1 MRSTCFSRLLLP
13 TLLVLAAS
21 PLFAQYQPE
30 VVEPAIIPR
39 PARVVMQPGSYTI
52 TADTRILID
61 TAFGG
66 AEATALYLAE
76 MIGGVSSFTPR
87 IETGTGER
95 AAHNSITLRLLAP
108 TAESSPESY
117 TLRVFPG
124 GVLISAT
131 SEQGLFHGVQTLRQL
146 LPARFESSAWRDT
159 TRVWTLPNCL
169 IMDRPRFAW
178 RGLLLDCCRHF
189 MDVDFIKHTIDMLAL
204 LKMNRLHWHLTEDQ
218 GWRIEIRAFPEL
230 THVGA
235 WRRNK
240 DGSTYGGFYTQQQ
253 IREIVRYASE
263 RHVTVVPEI
272 EMPGHALAALAA
284 YPHLS
289 CTGGPFDVAND
300 WGVFKDIFCA
310 GKDDTFRFLETVL
323 DEVMELFPSEY
334 VHIGGDEAP
343 KFRWEHCEACQRRMR
358 EEGLADEHALQSWF
372 IARIERY
379 LRAHGRKL
387 IGWDEILEGGL
398 APNATVQSWRGM
410 DGARAAA
417 KSGHDA
423 IVSPTSHAY
432 FDYDVSNI
440 DLRKVYGFE
449 AIPEGLTPDEARHI
463 LGGECNM
470 WTEHAPQAIVESK
483 IYPRILA
490 MSEVLWSPTERRDW
504 DSFHAR
510 VRRYYERLDSLGVD
524 YGYEAP
530 PVLFEPRHS
539 DSSLTI
545 ALSSGQAG
553 LQLLYALGQEVGD
566 GTPYRTALQ
575 LHDSGTVAVVAMAP
589 GGKRST
595 TYRLRYDRH
604 AAFRATVTLGA
615 PPHASY
621 TAGGAQA
628 LTDGLRASTAFR
640 DGRWQGHEEGDL
652 DVLLDFG
659 RALPLHE
666 LRAGFLH
673 YQQAWIFLPRECR
686 WSWSM
691 DGTTFHSLGKSSFD
705 ADDRAEEA
713 MIREASI
720 DGGGVHARYLRLEAT
735 SMGRCPAWHAG
746 AGGKA
751 WIFIDEI
758 IVR

>member
-1 MRSTCFSRLLLP
+1 MRSTVFSRLLLP
-13 TLLVLAAS
+13 TLLVLAGT

-30 VVEPAIIPR
+30 VTEPAIIPR
-39 PARVVMQPGSYTI
+39 PARMVMQPGSFTI
-52 TADTRILID
+52 TADTRILLD

-66 AEATALYLAE
+66 AAATARYLAD

-87 IETGTGER
+87 IET
-95 AAHNSITLRLLAP
+95 AAEEGGAGNSITLRLLAP
-108 TAESSPESY
+108 TAESSPEGY
-117 TLRVFPG
+117 ALRVFPG
-124 GVLISAT
+124 GVLMSAT
-131 SEQGLFHGVQTLRQL
+131 SEQGLFHAVQTLRQL
-146 LPARFESSAWRDT
+146 LPARIESPAWRDT
-159 TRVWTLPNCL
+159 TRAWTLPNCL
-169 IMDRPRFAW
+169 IMDRPRFTW

-230 THVGA
+230 TRVGA

-240 DGSTYGGFYTQQQ
+240 DGSTYGGFYTQEQ
-253 IREIVRYASE
+253 IREIVRYAAE
-263 RHVTVVPEI
+263 RHITVVPEI

-284 YPHLS
+284 YPRLS

-310 GKDDTFRFLETVL
+310 GNDDTFRFLETVL
-323 DEVMELFPSEY
+323 DEVIALFPAEY

-343 KFRWEHCEACQRRMR
+343 KYRWEHCAACQRRMR

-379 LRAHGRKL
+379 LRAHGKKL

-432 FDYDVSNI
+432 FDYDIASI
-440 DLRKVYGFE
+440 DLRKVYGFKP
-449 AIPEGLTPDEARHI
+449 IPEGLTPEEAQHI

-470 WTEHAPQAIVESK
+470 WTEHAPQEIVESK
-483 IYPRILA
+483 IYPRMLA
-490 MSEVLWSPTERRDW
+490 MSEVLWSPAERRDW
-504 DSFHAR
+504 NSFHAR
-510 VRRYYERLDSLGVD
+510 VRRYYERLDSLGVG
-524 YGYEAP
+524 YGYEAS
-530 PVLFEPRHS
+530 PVLFEPQAS
-539 DSSLTI
+539 DSSLTL
-545 ALSSGQAG
+545 ALRSGQEG
-553 LQLLYALGQEVGD
+553 LQLLYAIGQDVQS
-566 GTPYRTALQ
+566 GTPYRTPIVLR
-575 LHDSGTVAVVAMAP
+575 DSGTVAVVALGP
-589 GGKRST
+589 GNKRSAT
-595 TYRLRYDRH
+595 HRLRYDRH
-604 AAFRATVTLGA
+604 KAFHAAITLGTA
-615 PPHASY
+615 PHASY

-628 LTDGLRASTAFR
+628 LTDGLRGSTAFR

-659 RALPLHE
+659 RVLPLRE
-666 LRAGFLH
+666 IRAGFLH
-673 YQQAWIFLPRECR
+673 YQQAWIFLPRACHWF
-686 WSWSM
+686 WSS
-691 DGTTFHSLGKSSFD
+691 DGKEFSPLGTSTFD
-705 ADDRAEEA
+705 ADDRAENA
-713 MIREASI
+713 MIREATI
-720 DGGGVHARYLRLEAT
+720 DGGGVRARYLRLKAT